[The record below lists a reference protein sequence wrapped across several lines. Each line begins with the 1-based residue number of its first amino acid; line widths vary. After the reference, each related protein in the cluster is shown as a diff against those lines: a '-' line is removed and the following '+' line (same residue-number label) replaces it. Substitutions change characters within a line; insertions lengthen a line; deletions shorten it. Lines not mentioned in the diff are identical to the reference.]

1 MKIRKLKQKVMLMII
16 CLVVILGMIFVKTY
30 AANSTLTSFSRRAFL
45 KWYKSA
51 SYGDTATYS
60 DSNGATHKIYT
71 KFTQIINNAD
81 RGDKVVFLLD
91 MVRRNPIFCLEL
103 GVDTPSGLKANSYTI
118 SYKTLFDGLDTK
130 RTTDTSNSLNTIM
143 KSSTNKIENG
153 ILAYIMCNRYSNW
166 YSNSKFEKLHNK
178 DELAALEKDNS
189 DAFTYFK
196 NNGSSGSIGH
206 NGYSGKSLFMNVG
219 QHAFW
224 TYWRTWLM
232 STANKDDDGNNDAT
246 GSSLGDEI
254 YLYAPENWDN
264 GNTAYTGTGDDSL
277 NALVTKHKIVSE
289 GKNLK
294 ATATKYANY
303 LKSLNEFSVASGE
316 KVGNKETK
324 YEFKESSSTTADC
337 ETTAVTTKESNKI
350 TLRNTDAIEIKED
363 NGSYIVGPICINFAK
378 NAEFGSINSIGLY
391 NGNTLLANSS
401 KITKIVKGDGTERTF
416 TKEQIEIMASLTDSK
431 GQSNACD
438 RKEVQALN
446 IEPKDKIYMKIDNMP
461 DTGIT
466 SLSIKVRQV
475 RQKRNVIMVPIF
487 EAGGDKFNEEDSN
500 YFKAQRF
507 IAMDPQPKD
516 SIVETIFEVPMT
528 PTPTTE
534 TGNLK
539 IVKTDSSGNKW
550 AIQGI
555 KFAVISSAGQTVANL
570 ETDANGETTTVEL
583 PVGTYTIKETSVP
596 TGYTLRTDTETVAIT
611 KNTTKE
617 FKFANPA
624 PEKTTGKLKIIKTY
638 ADGTKWA
645 IKGIK
650 FEVISSTGQTVASL
664 ETDAN
669 GEATTGELEEGTY
682 TIKEV
687 SVPAGYTIRT
697 STDTVTVKRDT
708 TVEHRFANPTSPT
721 TKIAGIVWLDRPG
734 NMGKETV
741 LDYVYNANVDQVVA
755 GVTVKLQG
763 GSKGTQTTKTD
774 SSGRYE
780 FDNVNTSELE
790 DLYVEFEY
798 NGQKY
803 QSVPKL
809 QKGVISNGSITY
821 TSTDKYDTTVS
832 KAEEGSNRT
841 AYTEKYKTIDSNSGL
856 TYTETTSGNQ
866 KISKVNY
873 DSFPNIT
880 ASTKLAGINFEP
892 ADMNQDGFRLNV
904 NLGLKERPTTD
915 FALFKDI
922 YKASVTKVNDSG
934 VEEEKGSQVYNK
946 RSQNGYEGEWAKIVV
961 DESLIYDTGNLISRN
976 YKNSSGTFAGV
987 QLYVDYILELENQ
1000 SGVIGMPKDIVD
1012 YYDNSI
1018 FTVDSVSY
1026 ARRSGTD
1033 YTATESVQYS
1043 VTNSELKIAN
1053 TKSLRS
1059 GEKVYILVRQKLK
1072 DPEGTLG
1079 SLPNYNPDDETTRKT
1094 SINYA
1099 EIKSYYTDEGLID
1112 VDSAPGNLKI
1122 GQGLLED
1129 DEAKS
1134 PKFIIRLPD
1143 VKEVTP
1149 SITGTVW
1156 NDVLSA
1162 TATGK
1167 NNATAKVGNGYNNP
1181 NDLDTDRNEKDNPRA
1196 GVEVKIEKEGGT
1208 WSETATTGTDGKY
1221 KFIPPE
1227 EGTYH
1232 VSYKIDDGQNY
1243 EATIFNAES
1252 IDTTDENWYKNT
1264 TNSAT
1269 SMAKED
1275 NARRNAING
1284 EKEQSKSTTDEKK
1297 EIWANTPSFKLAKE
1311 YTEDM
1316 SDPDV
1321 KEYNI
1326 DFGVARRP
1334 ESRLT
1339 VSVYIDSI
1347 KVIASDKVTVISDS
1361 KDLIMDST
1369 KSGKGLKY
1377 VAGDIDEYK
1386 NRKDVETKGT
1396 TYHLEINDSAL
1407 TNSSVIVVY
1416 KAIVRNTGDTDFTGE
1431 ADNYSERYERDSSG
1445 AYIAKG
1451 DVVTTAINELA
1462 VYIPNS
1468 LIFDKE
1474 NSDQGWKEV
1483 GKDDFKNSVK
1493 DEVINSL
1500 SNNSI
1505 IITDGESNIKKPLIP
1520 NQEEESKFQVSK
1532 VIDPVT
1538 INSGDINLTTST
1550 EATKTEND
1558 VGKSLTGIKLG
1569 DMDPT
1574 LTEGKVNL
1582 RDTAEDD
1589 IELVFTPETGDKKI
1603 PYIIAISGL
1612 TILAVGIIIIKKKT

>member
-1 MKIRKLKQKVMLMII
+1 MKIRKLKQKVMVMII
-16 CLVVILGMIFVKTY
+16 CLVVVLGMIFVKTY
-30 AANSTLTSFSRRAFL
+30 AANSTLTSFSRSAFL

-60 DSNGATHKIYT
+60 DSDGTSHKIYT

-81 RGDKVVFLLD
+81 RGDKIAVLLD
-91 MVRRNPIFCLEL
+91 IIRRNPMFCLEL
-103 GVDTPSGLKANSYTI
+103 GVDTPSGSIAYAYTV
-118 SYKTLFDGLDTK
+118 SYKTLFDGLDAK
-130 RTTDTSNSLNTIM
+130 RTNDTSNSLNDIM

-153 ILAYIMCNRYSNW
+153 ILAYIMCDRHSNW
-166 YSNSKFEKLHNK
+166 YSNSKMEKIHTK
-178 DELAALEKDNS
+178 DELASLESNNEW
-189 DAFTYFK
+189 AFNNFK
-196 NNGSSGSIGH
+196 ENGSCGSINH
-206 NGYSGKSLFMNVG
+206 AGYSERSLFLNIG

-224 TYWRTWLM
+224 SYWKTWLN
-232 STANKDDDGNNDAT
+232 SSGNVDDDGKNDST
-246 GSSLGDEI
+246 GKALTSGTH
-254 YLYAPENWDN
+254 LYDTGLWGN
-264 GNTAYTGTGDDSL
+264 GNFSYTGTGDDEL
-277 NALVTKHKIVSE
+277 NSLVTKFKVVNE
-289 GKNLK
+289 GKNLISR
-294 ATATKYANY
+294 ATKYANY

-324 YEFKESSSTTADC
+324 YEFKESSNTTSDC

-350 TLRNTDAIEIKED
+350 TLRNTDDIEIKED
-363 NGSYIVGPICINFAK
+363 NGSYIVGPICINFVK
-378 NAEFGSINSIGLY
+378 NGEFGSINSIGLY

-461 DTGIT
+461 DTGIS

-475 RQKRNVIMVPIF
+475 RQKRNAIMVPIF
-487 EAGGDKFNEEDSN
+487 EGESEKFNEYSTN
-500 YFKAQRF
+500 KFYKTQRF
-507 IAMDPQPKD
+507 VAMDPQPKD
-516 SIVETIFEVPMT
+516 SIVETVFEVPMT
-528 PTPTTE
+528 PTPPLTPETE

-539 IVKTDSSGNKW
+539 IIKTDSSGTKW

-555 KFAVISSAGQTVANL
+555 KFAVISSAGQTVASL

-596 TGYTLRTDTETVAIT
+596 TGYTLRSDTEIVTIT

-617 FKFANPA
+617 FKFANPS

-687 SVPAGYTIRT
+687 SAPAGYTIRT

-708 TVEHRFANPTSPT
+708 IIECRFANPTYPT

-741 LDYVYNANVDQVVA
+741 LDYAYNANVDQVVA

-1026 ARRSGTD
+1026 ASRSGTD

-1079 SLPNYNPDDETTRKT
+1079 SLPNYNPNDETTRKT

-1099 EIKSYYTDEGLID
+1099 EIKSYYTNDGLID

-1143 VKEVTP
+1143 VKEVMP
-1149 SITGTVW
+1149 SVAGTVW
-1156 NDVLSA
+1156 DDALTA
-1162 TATGK
+1162 TATGE
-1167 NNATAKVGNGYNNP
+1167 NDATAKIGNGYNDS
-1181 NDLDTDRNEKDNPRA
+1181 NDGDEARDNVDVKLERKDGNAWNQVTTLPTS
-1196 GVEVKIEKEGGT
+1196 GG
-1208 WSETATTGTDGKY
+1208 GKY
-1221 KFIPPE
+1221 KFETPG
-1227 EGTYH
+1227 EGIFRIR
-1232 VSYKIDDGQNY
+1232 YKINDGQED
-1243 EATIFNAES
+1243 EATIFNANS
-1252 IDTTDENWYKNT
+1252 IDTADEYWYKNSS
-1264 TNSAT
+1264 NT
-1269 SMAKED
+1269 SMARED
-1275 NARRNAING
+1275 NNDRNQLNDNL
-1284 EKEQSKSTTDEKK
+1284 KSQGKNVNTEDKS
-1297 EIWANTPSFKLAKE
+1297 IWATTPEFKLEKE

-1316 SDPDV
+1316 NAPNT

-1326 DFGVARRP
+1326 DFGIAKRP
-1334 ESRLT
+1334 KSKLT
-1339 VSVYIDSI
+1339 LSTYIDSI
-1347 KVIASDKVTVISDS
+1347 KVIASDGVTVLSD
-1361 KDLIMDST
+1361 T
-1369 KSGKGLKY
+1369 KNMTQKNAETIGKGLKY
-1377 VAGDIDEYK
+1377 TSGDMDGYKSRINVIDK
-1386 NRKDVETKGT
+1386 NTLYD
-1396 TYHLEINDSAL
+1396 LEINDSAIS
-1407 TNSSVIVVY
+1407 NSNITIIY
-1416 KAIVRNTGDTDFTGE
+1416 KATVKNTGEVDFTGE
-1431 ADNYSERYERDSSG
+1431 SGKYSERYEKVNGGYR
-1445 AYIAKG
+1445 AKG
-1451 DVVTTAINELA
+1451 SVVKTKVDELVVYVPSSLTYQSEKSGKWQLSNKESIRNSVDESLLDSIGNSTIVVTRDDSDLTKELA
-1462 VYIPNS
+1462 PGGMEE
-1468 LIFDKE
+1468 DK
-1474 NSDQGWKEV
+1474 
-1483 GKDDFKNSVK
+1483 
-1493 DEVINSL
+1493 I
-1500 SNNSI
+1500 
-1505 IITDGESNIKKPLIP
+1505 
-1520 NQEEESKFQVSK
+1520 QVSRTL
-1532 VIDPVT
+1532 DPVT
-1538 INSGDINLTTST
+1538 INNGDVNVITST
-1550 EATKTEND
+1550 EITKTQNE
-1558 VGKSLTGIKLG
+1558 VGKLLSDIVLG
-1569 DMDPT
+1569 NLDPKVT
-1574 LTEGKVNL
+1574 DEGKVNL
-1582 RDTAEDD
+1582 NDTAEDD
-1589 IELVFTPETGDKKI
+1589 IKLTITPETGDNKI
-1603 PYIIAISGL
+1603 PYVLLLTGL
-1612 TILAVGIIIIKKKT
+1612 TVLAVGIIIIKRKV